1 MEMVGKTSES
11 KIAQKESMKD
21 TIYNKTALK
30 NGIRVITE
38 RISHVRSVSLGVFVT
53 SGARDESKEENGIS
67 HMIEHMVFKGTEKRT
82 AKDIAMSLESVGG
95 HLDAFTSK
103 EETCFFARVLDEHVP
118 LAVDVISDIATR
130 SLFAEKDLEKEKKVV
145 LEEIKGVEDSPDD
158 LVHDILGAALFDGHP
173 LGQTVLGPPGN
184 CKRWT
189 SEKLKSF
196 WMGHYLT
203 PSVIV
208 AAAGSVEHSDLV
220 KLAGRA
226 YEFPKGEPGSK
237 NGPLPETP
245 PRSRIRR
252 KKITQ
257 AHLTLGCRTF
267 PFTDPRRFALLIFST
282 ILGGGMS
289 SRLFQTV
296 REREGLAYAVFSYT
310 DFFQDTGMFG
320 IYLGVDPQ
328 KVLEALRLVLREVG
342 TFPKEGISE
351 QDLENAKQQIKGNM
365 MLGLESTSNRM
376 MRLARMEMTI
386 GKYVTLDETLSEID
400 GVTREEVLAVAR
412 EFIDPRHLSLAAV
425 GPLREGKIDLGEL
438 L

>member
-1 MEMVGKTSES
+1 MRDS
-11 KIAQKESMKD
+11 
-21 TIYNKTALK
+21 IYNKTVLP

-53 SGARDESKEENGIS
+53 NGARDEAAEENGIS

-82 AKDIAMSLESVGG
+82 ARDIAMSLESLGG
-95 HLDAFTSK
+95 HLDAYTSK
-103 EETCFFARVLDEHVP
+103 EETCYYARVLDEHLP
-118 LAVDVISDIATR
+118 LAVDVISDLATHSR
-130 SLFAEKDLEKEKKVV
+130 FSEKDLEKEKKVV

-158 LVHDILGAALFDGHP
+158 LVFEILGTTLFEGHP

-189 SEKLKSF
+189 GEKLKSY
-196 WMGHYLT
+196 WSGHYHT

-208 AAAGSVEHSDLV
+208 AAAGSVGHSDLV
-220 KLAGRA
+220 KLAEQA
-226 YEFPKGEPGSK
+226 FEFPKGEPQR
-237 NGPLPETP
+237 NDGPLPEYKP
-245 PRSRIRR
+245 KARIKR

-257 AHLTLGCRTF
+257 AHLALGCRTF
-267 PFTDPRRFALLIFST
+267 QFTDPRRFPLLIFST

-296 REREGLAYAVFSYT
+296 REKEALAYAVFSYT
-310 DFFQDTGMFG
+310 DFFKDTGMFG

-328 KVLEALRLVLREVG
+328 KVLDALRLVLKEVED
-342 TFPKEGISE
+342 FRKDGISG
-351 QDLENAKQQIKGNM
+351 QDLADAKQQIKGNM

-376 MRLARMEMTI
+376 MRLARMEMSM
-386 GKYVTLDETLSEID
+386 GKYVTLDETIEEID
-400 GVTREEVLAVAR
+400 GVTRDQVVAVAR
-412 EFIDPRHLSLAAV
+412 ELIDPRKLSLAAL
-425 GPLREGKIDLGEL
+425 GPLREAKINLGEL

>member
-1 MEMVGKTSES
+1 
-11 KIAQKESMKD
+11 MKD
-21 TIYNKTALK
+21 SIYNKTVLK
-30 NGIRVITE
+30 NDIRVITE

-53 SGARDESKEENGIS
+53 HGARDESREENGIS
-67 HMIEHMVFKGTEKRT
+67 HMIEHMVFKGTQKRT
-82 AKDIAMSLESVGG
+82 AKDIAISLESLGG

-103 EETCFFARVLDEHVP
+103 EETCYYARVLDEHVP
-118 LAVDVISDIATR
+118 LAVDVISDIATH
-130 SLFAEKDLEKEKKVV
+130 SLFSEKDLEKEKKVV

-158 LVHDILGAALFDGHP
+158 LVFEILGSALFEGHP

-189 SEKLKSF
+189 GEKLRSY
-196 WMGHYLT
+196 WSEHYHT

-208 AAAGSVEHSDLV
+208 AGAGSVGHSELV
-220 KLAGRA
+220 KLAEQA
-226 YEFPKGEPGSK
+226 FEFPKGEPK
-237 NGPLPETP
+237 RNDGPLPEFRP
-245 PRSRIRR
+245 KAKIRR

-257 AHLTLGCRTF
+257 AHLALGCRTF
-267 PFTDPRRFALLIFST
+267 PFTDPRRFALLILAT

-296 REREGLAYAVFSYT
+296 REKEGLAYAVFTYT

-328 KVLEALRLVLREVG
+328 KVLDALRLVLKEVE
-342 TFPKEGISE
+342 TLRQEGISV
-351 QDLENAKQQIKGNM
+351 QDLEDAKQQIKGNM

-376 MRLARMEMTI
+376 MRLARMEMTM
-386 GKYVTLDETLSEID
+386 GKYVTLDDTIAEID
-400 GVTREEVLAVAR
+400 GVTREQVLAVAR
-412 EFIDPRHLSLAAV
+412 ELIDPRRLSLAAL